1 MAKVPE
7 PMLHLPFRSLLEL
20 GFETQDIANAKG
32 IHEADVYNTL
42 AREKGVTFYNG
53 QLGAHF
59 IRAASG
65 MK

>member
-1 MAKVPE
+1 LRP
-7 PMLHLPFRSLLEL
+7 PS
-20 GFETQDIANAKG
+20 G